1 MRKKKQSDKQQM
13 VQVTT
18 FLREQMKIP
27 VGSLD
32 CADLLNLTPQKQVI
46 ALRSLIMSSLFMLTN
61 AMTAK
66 SWYFHEEKEYHP
78 NGKLKRLFVKPMSR
92 PDHKVRLEAL
102 DAARKLMEDIN
113 VALIEKEGVT
123 AGTTGIDTQFL
134 RKRREAQQ
142 TQSFPDEE
150 KDGTD
155 G

>member
-1 MRKKKQSDKQQM
+1 M

-18 FLREQMKIP
+18 LLREQMKIP

-32 CADLLNLTPQKQVI
+32 CADLINLTPEKQVL

-78 NGKLKRLFVKPMSR
+78 NGKLKRLFMRPMSR

-102 DAARKLMEDIN
+102 DAARKLMENIN
-113 VALIEKEGVT
+113 VSVIEKEGAT
-123 AGTTGIDTQFL
+123 AGPTTIDTNLL
-134 RKRREAQQ
+134 RERRRAQDK
-142 TQSFPDEE
+142 QSFPGQE

-155 G
+155 D